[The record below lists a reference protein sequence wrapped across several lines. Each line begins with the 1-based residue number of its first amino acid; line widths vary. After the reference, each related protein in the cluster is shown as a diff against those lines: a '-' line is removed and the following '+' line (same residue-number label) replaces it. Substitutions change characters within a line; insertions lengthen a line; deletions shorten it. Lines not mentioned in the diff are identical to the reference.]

1 MSKSETLFKWRTA
14 FWLVLSTVFVPALLT
29 ISVGILI
36 LVYYRESWDV
46 AFGIL
51 VLCFAVFAVV
61 GSTITIFLLLHQGRL
76 AALQSEFIANTSHE
90 LRTPLTSIRM
100 FVDTLRSGRV
110 KDTEEE
116 ARCLDLL
123 AQETERMQ
131 LLVERLLTFRALEKP
146 KSGIELAPVATRELV
161 RQAIS
166 PWADLD
172 NERCAR
178 IEVVE
183 EPGLPLVMAESESI
197 VEAIRNLVGNAL
209 KYTEGSI
216 IITQRLDGEGI
227 AISVR
232 DQGHAIPHKER
243 KRIFKRFYRLAGTGK
258 QGSGIGLAIA
268 RRAAE
273 AHGGSLDLK
282 SSEGVGNV
290 FTLRLP
296 QVERV
301 VVTSVRM

>member
-1 MSKSETLFKWRTA
+1 MTKPETLFQWRTA
-14 FWLVLSTVFVPALLT
+14 FWLVLSTVLIPALLT

-51 VLCFAVFAVV
+51 VLCFSVFAVV
-61 GSTITIFLLLHQGRL
+61 GSSITVFLLRHQGRL
-76 AALQSEFIANTSHE
+76 VALQSEFIANTSHE
-90 LRTPLTSIRM
+90 LRTPLTSIRL

-123 AQETERMQ
+123 AQETKRMQ
-131 LLVERLLTFRALEKP
+131 LLVERVLTFRALEKP
-146 KSGIELAPVATRELV
+146 KSGVELSPIAIRELV

-166 PWADLD
+166 PWAELD
-172 NERCAR
+172 SERGAR
-178 IEVVE
+178 LEVVE
-183 EPGLPLVMAESESI
+183 EPGLPLLMADPESM
-197 VEAIRNLVGNAL
+197 VEAIRNLVVNAF
-209 KYTEGSI
+209 KYTEGVVV
-216 IITQRLDGEGI
+216 ITQRLDGEGI
-227 AISVR
+227 AVSVR
-232 DQGHAIPHKER
+232 DQGPAIPRRER

-258 QGSGIGLAIA
+258 QGSGLGLAIA

-273 AHGGSLDLK
+273 AHGGSLDLR
-282 SSEGVGNV
+282 SSEGLGNV

-296 QVERV
+296 LVEHV
-301 VVTSVRM
+301 SLVAQP